1 MSENG
6 RKRLKLLNFQKF
18 QMCKVLYYLVLTK
31 GESRLENFKRDNIKI
46 ISKSKDRRDYVNV
59 FIAARFGIKL
69 SREAFLPQENTIN
82 TMNCHAMTQFSS
94 YVQIMYFVRT
104 LNSMINYDLTLRA
117 INVSRQLSS
126 VT

>member
-6 RKRLKLLNFQKF
+6 RKRLKLLNFLKF

-59 FIAARFGIKL
+59 FIAAEFGIKL
-69 SREAFLPQENTIN
+69 SWETQENIFDRDRTRTCN
-82 TMNCHAMTQFSS
+82 P
-94 YVQIMYFVRT
+94 QIRSLVPYPLGHT
-104 LNSMINYDLTLRA
+104 PTC
-117 INVSRQLSS
+117 
-126 VT
+126 